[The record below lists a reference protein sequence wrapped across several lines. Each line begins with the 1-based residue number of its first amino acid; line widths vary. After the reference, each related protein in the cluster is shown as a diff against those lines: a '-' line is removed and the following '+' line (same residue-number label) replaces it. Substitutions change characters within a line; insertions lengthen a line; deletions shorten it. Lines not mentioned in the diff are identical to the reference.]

1 MTTPR
6 VRKKTVS
13 PPAPRASAREQG
25 GALSTDEAV
34 KRRAY
39 ELFLERGGAHGQDW
53 NDWFS
58 AERQLLGA
66 KSRGA
71 ARRVSITAHDS

>member
-6 VRKKTVS
+6 VRKKIVS
-13 PPAPRASAREQG
+13 PAAPRASAREQG
-25 GALSTDEAV
+25 GSLSTEEAV

-39 ELFLERGGAHGQDW
+39 ELFLERGGIHGEDW

-66 KSRGA
+66 KSRSA
-71 ARRVSITAHDS
+71 ARRTATTAHDS